1 MNKET
6 FIAYCKNI
14 NINITK
20 ELLNKFELYKDLIQ
34 EWNLKFNLTTIIKDD
49 DIYLKHFYDSLYL
62 SKEIDLNNKNICDFG
77 TGAGFPGMVLSIIF
91 SSSHFTLLESNN
103 KKVLFLNEVKKKLKL
118 ENVTIINQR
127 AEIYGKE
134 NREVFDI
141 ITCRA
146 VSNLSIIL
154 ELSASMLKV
163 NGYFVPMKSNI
174 EDELIKSNNIQKE
187 LGYSLIKKQEYLL
200 PIENSNRTILIY
212 KKVKQTDKKYPRN
225 YNLIKKHSV

>member
-103 KKVLFLNEVKKKLKL
+103 KKILFLNEVKKKLKL